1 MAHRKEYEDQ
11 IALYSLG
18 LLEGSELREIKSHLE
33 EGCPVCSALLEDSD
47 HVFTSLAYSL
57 EDVPLPEGL
66 EDKILRKLEPRTA
79 AAEKRPAFGFWRS
92 INTSWL
98 TFGSVAA
105 AAVIVFLFASNMSLR
120 NELDIL
126 GKRMDEIQAK
136 ADKDR
141 KMLDYVATPGMDVV
155 ELASKKPDM
164 DASGKLLWDKD
175 RDKAL
180 FLASNVPPPKE
191 GMTYQLWAIEDGKP
205 VSMGTFG
212 VDEKGSGMMEVST
225 MPGDREALQFAVT
238 IEPEGGMPQ
247 PTGEMYLYGKL

>member
-18 LLEGSELREIKSHLE
+18 LLEGSELREIEAHLE
-33 EGCPVCSALLEDSD
+33 EGCPVCSALLEDSNQ
-47 HVFTSLAYSL
+47 VFTSLAYSL
-57 EDVPLPEGL
+57 ENEPLPEGL
-66 EDKILRKLEPRTA
+66 EDKILERLEPRAA
-79 AAEKRPAFGFWRS
+79 AAEKRPVFAFWKDLS
-92 INTSWL
+92 PAWL
-98 TFGSVAA
+98 TFGSIAA
-105 AAVIVFLFASNMSLR
+105 AAVIVFLFVSNMSLR
-120 NELDIL
+120 NELGIL
-126 GKRMDEIQAK
+126 GKRMDEIKAK
-136 ADKDR
+136 ADRDR
-141 KMLDYVATPGMDVV
+141 KMMDYVATPGMDVV
-155 ELASKKPDM
+155 ELASKIPDM

-212 VDEKGSGMMEVST
+212 VDEKGSGMMEVSA
-225 MPGDREALQFAVT
+225 MPGDTQALQFAVT